1 MGADRRG
8 PLAAFVLVA
17 VIAAILLVTSV
28 RSQAQPGWLDPS
40 RIPATVV
47 IAAPP
52 AVDPEVWQTVTDELG
67 MVVEEGALLARK
79 ATAEPTATTD
89 PTESV
94 VVATMPGS
102 QVTPAVSPAVSPTHR
117 AAHHHGRHTRVTAQA
132 RHGTMTGPDRGRT
145 TAVSPRRLTTRAS
158 IDAVSAGHGH
168 GHAYGRRAAHGHGAH
183 AHAAHSHGAHSHGHA
198 WGRSHH

>member
-67 MVVEEGALLARK
+67 MVVEQGALLARK
-79 ATAEPTATTD
+79 ATAEPTDTTD
-89 PTESV
+89 RTETA
-94 VVATMPGS
+94 VVATLPGS
-102 QVTPAVSPAVSPTHR
+102 QVTTAVSPAVSPVHR
-117 AAHHHGRHTRVTAQA
+117 VIHHHARHTRVAAQP
-132 RHGTMTGPDRGRT
+132 RHRTLTGPDRGRT
-145 TAVSPRRLTTRAS
+145 TAVSTRHQTTHAAV
-158 IDAVSAGHGH
+158 DAVSHGN
-168 GHAYGRRAAHGHGAH
+168 GHAYGHAAHGHGAH
-183 AHAAHSHGAHSHGHA
+183 PHGHA
-198 WGRSHH
+198 RGHGHH